1 MRVSGVGL
9 VTILVLV
16 VFGGVLVVP
25 AHCRSPQLFK
35 TESTKATTTGTNYS
49 TSVDE
54 SKIYLIFCVK
64 GLCATATT
72 RGLGLCFCCQNS
84 PNACYNSF
92 SECQAN
98 CPSCNPKC
106 HLQSSAGSSVIA
118 SHSSNANAKGTLF

>member
-1 MRVSGVGL
+1 MRGSGVGL

-16 VFGGVLVVP
+16 VFGIGGVLVVP
-25 AHCRSPQLFK
+25 AHCRFPQLFK
-35 TESTKATTTGTNYS
+35 TESTKATTTSTNS

-54 SKIYLIFCVK
+54 SKIHLIFCVK
-64 GLCATATT
+64 GFCPTATT

-106 HLQSSAGSSVIA
+106 HLQSSAGSSVMG
-118 SHSSNANAKGTLF
+118 SRSSNANAKG